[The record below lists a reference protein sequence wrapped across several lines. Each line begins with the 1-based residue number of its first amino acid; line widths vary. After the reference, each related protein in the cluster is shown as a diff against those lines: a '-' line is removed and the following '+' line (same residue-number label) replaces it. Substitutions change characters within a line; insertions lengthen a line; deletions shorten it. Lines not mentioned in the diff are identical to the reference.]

1 MWELT
6 DRELQ
11 RFGTL
16 LVNLMKKKIKE
27 RIYPYGNPEPRGVG
41 NKFATG
47 NLYNSLTATVMPAT
61 KDQPAELVITYADY
75 YDSVNLGRKPGKK
88 RVPIEPLLQWIKIRG
103 IKPDIE
109 FERKGI
115 SYAIN
120 KSRKLKGKKPLPV
133 SVLLDWIEEK
143 NLRQSDAQKSLS
155 LAFAIQKSIFRYGIR
170 PANIYDK
177 AIGQFSNVLDNL
189 PTNLPP
195 DVRAE
200 YELLLNAV
208 DEDIN
213 QFLDKK
219 IDVYLTSVRTE

>member
-1 MWELT
+1 
-6 DRELQ
+6 
-11 RFGTL
+11 
-16 LVNLMKKKIKE
+16 V
-27 RIYPYGNPEPRGVG
+27 
-41 NKFATG
+41 
-47 NLYNSLTATVMPAT
+47 
-61 KDQPAELVITYADY
+61 
-75 YDSVNLGRKPGKK
+75 
-88 RVPIEPLLQWIKIRG
+88 
-103 IKPDIE
+103 E

-120 KSRKLKGKKPLPV
+120 KARKLKGKHPIPV
-133 SVLLDWIEEK
+133 NVLLDWIEDR

-177 AIGQFSNVLDNL
+177 AIGEFGNVLENL

-195 DVRAE
+195 QIRQE

-219 IDVYLTSVRTE
+219 IDVYLTSVELE